1 MTPQESHQQCILDAV
16 LRAHGILADYVE
28 QGPRHCKTTI
38 SPALRRSRRSGT
50 DRGRESINLESVK
63 TRGAEI
69 AREHKP
75 SDRAG

>member
-16 LRAHGILADYVE
+16 VRAHGILADYVE
-28 QGPRHCKTTI
+28 QAPRHCETTI
-38 SPALRRSRRSGT
+38 ARLFAVL
-50 DRGRESINLESVK
+50 DDQELIAAVNAINLESVNI
-63 TRGAEI
+63 RGAEI